1 MLCQNYFRSI
11 FGLCLLLLG
20 VLVPL
25 NANNN
30 IPVLGQLE
38 TSQKHQLHD
47 PTLKDHTGNDST
59 FDTSTV
65 PSSPIAVQGS
75 YTDVTSGLK
84 VTFPSGWN
92 GYETIDSDN
101 VKTVSVSIPSQ
112 SSTPS
117 SSSSKKFADSIPPYI
132 FLEISPKNTMLIS
145 EKQLHYKNIVNYDRI
160 ESTKSCALLSSNN
173 ITIHSVPAK
182 EIAYSC
188 PFAFNPSVKQVTKAV
203 AIDTSQVN
211 IAIEF
216 TAVSESNYEKYLPDF
231 DTSVKSIQF
240 S

>member
-1 MLCQNYFRSI
+1 MDIHFDHIFIILTNYSNLGFALSKLFPISI

-101 VKTVSVSIPSQ
+101 VKTVSVSIP
-112 SSTPS
+112 
-117 SSSSKKFADSIPPYI
+117 PP
-132 FLEISPKNTMLIS
+132 
-145 EKQLHYKNIVNYDRI
+145 IVN
-160 ESTKSCALLSSNN
+160 
-173 ITIHSVPAK
+173 
-182 EIAYSC
+182 
-188 PFAFNPSVKQVTKAV
+188 
-203 AIDTSQVN
+203 
-211 IAIEF
+211 
-216 TAVSESNYEKYLPDF
+216 
-231 DTSVKSIQF
+231 SIIIIF
-240 S
+240 KKICR